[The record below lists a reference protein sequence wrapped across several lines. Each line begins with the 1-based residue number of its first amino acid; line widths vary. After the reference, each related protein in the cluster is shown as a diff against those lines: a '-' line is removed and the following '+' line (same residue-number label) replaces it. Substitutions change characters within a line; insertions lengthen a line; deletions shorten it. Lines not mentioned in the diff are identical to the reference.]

1 MISTMSK
8 LIVFSIAYRQ
18 RGNIAGSAL
27 RVVINLV
34 LCWVEVR
41 VALLFGCRQ
50 CCLLNQLAEDMVG
63 PRCEGRRELVRSTD
77 QIGHIA

>member
-27 RVVINLV
+27 RVVDKLGSV
-34 LCWVEVR
+34 LGRGEGCASVWLPSM
-41 VALLFGCRQ
+41 LL
-50 CCLLNQLAEDMVG
+50 A
-63 PRCEGRRELVRSTD
+63 
-77 QIGHIA
+77 